1 MALEAIV
8 DAHIYTGW
16 AYALG
21 LIAALSYRIIVP
33 VVKHRLRQEF
43 RLRLLIIPF
52 GAGLVVS
59 LPLVFMALPSLGPPR
74 GVFLSDLIYAF
85 VTTYAFMDITADIF
99 RLQEL
104 ISLYLERKMGKTPA
118 SQDPP

>member
-1 MALEAIV
+1 MNLEAIV

-21 LIAALSYRIIVP
+21 LIAALSYKVIIP

-43 RLRLLIIPF
+43 RLRLLIVPF
-52 GAGLVVS
+52 GAGLLVS

-74 GVFLSDLIYAF
+74 GVFFSDLVYAF
-85 VTTYAFMDITADIF
+85 VTTYAFMDITADLF
-99 RLQEL
+99 RLQED
-104 ISLYLERKMGKTPA
+104 IRLYLDRKIGKASA